1 MPRRRNEYR
10 RRLRPRVNDVQQP
23 APHEEPAP
31 EEEPVPEKVVQV
43 VNRGRRGNRRR
54 AAPEHQQP
62 DQPVEPIN
70 QPPSQKQLKTTAV
83 QAGPVPKKTGGLRLI
98 THLSYPPLSSVN
110 DFIDEKFTS
119 VKYSSFD
126 NAVNMVK
133 KLGIGAK
140 LAKMDIK
147 SAFRLLPVYPGD
159 FDLLG
164 FKIEDEYYI
173 DKAMAMGCSISCA
186 IFEKFST
193 FLHWVLKSK
202 SGSNN
207 IDHYLDDFL
216 FGGKSDS
223 DECEQLMFQYDEICK
238 NLGVPLANEKTEG
251 PTTLIE
257 YLGLTIDTVNMLV
270 KIPHKKVEELLDRI
284 IKLSAMKKVTLKEL
298 QSICGSLAFCT
309 KALPAGR
316 AFSCRLYSTMGK
328 VSKPF
333 HFIRVTSG
341 MKNDLLMWKLFL
353 EQFNGNSYINDIGW
367 ISNFDLELYTDS
379 AGGLGK
385 GCAAY
390 LNGKWTFLEWPNEWN
405 SSEIFKDITYLENH
419 SNSTC
424 NIFVV

>member
-1 MPRRRNEYR
+1 MDQEFHLNQKNLKSVLSNPVGA
-10 RRLRPRVNDVQQP
+10 RLKI
-23 APHEEPAP
+23 ESEISL
-31 EEEPVPEKVVQV
+31 
-43 VNRGRRGNRRR
+43 GR
-54 AAPEHQQP
+54 
-62 DQPVEPIN
+62 I
-70 QPPSQKQLKTTAV
+70 
-83 QAGPVPKKTGGLRLI
+83 AGPFCKRPISNLRCSPIGLVPKKTGGLRLI

-207 IDHYLDDFL
+207 IDHYLDDFY

-238 NLGVPLANEKTEG
+238 
-251 PTTLIE
+251 
-257 YLGLTIDTVNMLV
+257 
-270 KIPHKKVEELLDRI
+270 KV
-284 IKLSAMKKVTLKEL
+284 
-298 QSICGSLAFCT
+298 
-309 KALPAGR
+309 
-316 AFSCRLYSTMGK
+316 
-328 VSKPF
+328 
-333 HFIRVTSG
+333 
-341 MKNDLLMWKLFL
+341 
-353 EQFNGNSYINDIGW
+353 
-367 ISNFDLELYTDS
+367 
-379 AGGLGK
+379 
-385 GCAAY
+385 
-390 LNGKWTFLEWPNEWN
+390 
-405 SSEIFKDITYLENH
+405 
-419 SNSTC
+419 
-424 NIFVV
+424 